1 MGVACVRGFCHNN
14 IYSCILRPP
23 RGRQLRSPPSSR
35 TSAVH
40 LTFHWSSAR
49 RVGGFAGGHLPSR
62 AATVD
67 GSYNGVRTGVVFA
80 SISRPLRLPSNRGVC
95 TAGATPFAVFLR
107 GRTPGRS
114 RRTSRHP
121 LADIVSPLPGRR
133 HPLGA
138 ARLPPLARRH
148 PLAGTR
154 SPLPGRR
161 HPLAATRSS
170 LPGRRR
176 PVAATHF
183 ASLASGDPR
192 DATRSTPPIRRFPR
206 GATYRQLPGASRS
219 ARSARRH
226 PVAATHS
233 PPSARRFPLDATR
246 LPARAAPRGFALPA
260 ASWVDRCLLAME
272 LPRGPQTSHQVPEL
286 QGGQL
291 MLAGRR
297 PLQLLLQQRRTL
309 PASHSQ
315 YQLLRS
321 LRLLHMRRLE
331 RMESASIVLMMR
343 RLQVCCRLFHV
354 EKCGDCAGDFLLS
367 KEKDVG
373 SLPAQLLTTKTW
385 IPSCSP
391 RPSSSRAFSTCHHVR
406 STSELFPC

>member
-161 HPLAATRSS
+161 HPLAATRS
-170 LPGRRR
+170 
-176 PVAATHF
+176 
-183 ASLASGDPR
+183 
-192 DATRSTPPIRRFPR
+192 
-206 GATYRQLPGASRS
+206 
-219 ARSARRH
+219 
-226 PVAATHS
+226 
-233 PPSARRFPLDATR
+233 PPSARRYPLAATR
-246 LPARAAPRGFALPA
+246 SPPRTRRHPLASPGSPPPSWRHLLGAAR
-260 ASWVDRCLLAME
+260 
-272 LPRGPQTSHQVPEL
+272 
-286 QGGQL
+286 
-291 MLAGRR
+291 
-297 PLQLLLQQRRTL
+297 
-309 PASHSQ
+309 
-315 YQLLRS
+315 
-321 LRLLHMRRLE
+321 
-331 RMESASIVLMMR
+331 
-343 RLQVCCRLFHV
+343 
-354 EKCGDCAGDFLLS
+354 
-367 KEKDVG
+367 
-373 SLPAQLLTTKTW
+373 
-385 IPSCSP
+385 
-391 RPSSSRAFSTCHHVR
+391 
-406 STSELFPC
+406 